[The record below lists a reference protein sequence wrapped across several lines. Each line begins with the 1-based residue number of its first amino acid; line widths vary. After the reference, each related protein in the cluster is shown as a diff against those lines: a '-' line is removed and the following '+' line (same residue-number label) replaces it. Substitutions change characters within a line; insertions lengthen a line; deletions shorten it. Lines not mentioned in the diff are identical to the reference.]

1 MKIKARSGMIIWI
14 TTLALLVVTIAFAT
28 MYNEFE
34 HIGSYL
40 LILIIM
46 SASTV
51 MTASFIARNYLLVTD
66 QTIKVCF
73 GMTTTVLDTASV
85 KSLKKVKN
93 LIASASSSSKRIEI
107 QYAGETG
114 IIYVSPKDED
124 KFIQTVCS
132 NNPAVRVY

>member
-46 SASTV
+46 AASTV

-93 LIASASSSSKRIEI
+93 LIASASASSKRIEI
-107 QYAGETG
+107 QYAGEAG

>member
-46 SASTV
+46 AASTV

-93 LIASASSSSKRIEI
+93 LIASASASSKRIEI